1 MGRRHGHELTKVLSK
16 GGRWLDLRL
25 GMGDRSP
32 IRNRDGGEV
41 DMFQVVRSCR
51 RAVSAESDERTAATC
66 HTDPTV
72 GPDAARLPRL
82 RRQNVVR

>member
-1 MGRRHGHELTKVLSK
+1 MATCSAGHSAI
-16 GGRWLDLRL
+16 GA
-25 GMGDRSP
+25 
-32 IRNRDGGEV
+32 GGEV

-72 GPDAARLPRL
+72 GTDAARLPRL
-82 RRQNVVR
+82 RRQNVQPLKVLAKSQALERDESVG